1 MRYEPHQDEIAA
13 VPTMTDE
20 ELLEY
25 FMYRIFET
33 DEIWGLKEAG
43 QWQTHQVLDQES
55 MPVWPY
61 KCYAEQAVNG
71 EWLQSKP
78 VAESVESFTY
88 QTLNKLAQLGKV
100 IEIMPRTSDPGCL
113 ISPQRLFSMLENTME
128 ARESNVGD

>member
-43 QWQTHQVLDQES
+43 QWQTRQVLDQET

-61 KCYAEQAVNG
+61 KRYAEEAVNG
-71 EWLQSKP
+71 DWLQSKP
-78 VAESVESFTY
+78 YAESVESFTY
-88 QTLNKLAQLGKV
+88 QTLNKLAQLDQV
-100 IEIMPRTSDPGCL
+100 IEIMPRISGAGLL
-113 ISPQRLFSMLENTME
+113 ISPQHLFSMLENTME